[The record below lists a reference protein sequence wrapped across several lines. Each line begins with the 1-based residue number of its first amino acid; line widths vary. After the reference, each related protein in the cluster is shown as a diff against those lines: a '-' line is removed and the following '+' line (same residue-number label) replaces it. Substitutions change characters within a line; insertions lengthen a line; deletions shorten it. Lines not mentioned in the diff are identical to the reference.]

1 MRRYLVLGWV
11 ILLAAFISP
20 VAIFAN
26 DPSTSD
32 QQHYIV
38 RGLGVKL
45 GTFTLASQRSGGTY
59 GVRSRFTS
67 TGAMALLARVHFEM
81 QATGRWTSA
90 GPQPAWFLE
99 SVDTG
104 RRQSTAH
111 LDYASGVPRVTGGR
125 LGSDTPPLRP
135 EHQRD
140 TVDPAT
146 AIFDPATAI
155 FRAVAPQ
162 APDDLCA
169 LDQPIFDGARR
180 TRLVLDPPRPKGA
193 GFVCWSTLQRE
204 DGYSAREL
212 ARAKSFDL
220 ELSYEAGP
228 DGRFHMS
235 TAKVATVFGTVTL
248 QGGLTQAGR

>member
-1 MRRYLVLGWV
+1 MRRYLVLGGLV
-11 ILLAAFISP
+11 LLTAFTAP
-20 VAIFAN
+20 VAMRAHE
-26 DPSTSD
+26 PAASD
-32 QQHYIV
+32 QQHYVV
-38 RGLGVKL
+38 RRLGVRL

-67 TGAMALLARVHFEM
+67 TGAMALLAKVHFEM

-90 GPQPAWFLE
+90 GLRPAWFLE
-99 SVDTG
+99 NVDTG

-111 LDYASGVPRVTGGR
+111 LDYANGVPRVTGGR
-125 LGSDTPPLRP
+125 LDADTPPLRP

-146 AIFDPATAI
+146 AIF
-155 FRAVAPQ
+155 RAVAPQ
-162 APDDLCA
+162 AADDLCT

-180 TRLVLDPPRPKGA
+180 TRLVLGPPRQRGA
-193 GFVCWSTLQRE
+193 GFVCRGTLHRE
-204 DGYSAREL
+204 DGYSTQEL

-220 ELSYEAGP
+220 ELSYEAGM

>member
-1 MRRYLVLGWV
+1 MRRYLVLGGV

-20 VAIFAN
+20 VAVFAN
-26 DPSTSD
+26 DPNTSD
-32 QQHYIV
+32 QQHYVV

-67 TGAMALLARVHFEM
+67 TGAVALLAKVHFEM
-81 QATGRWTSA
+81 QARGRWTSA
-90 GPQPAWFLE
+90 GPRPAWFLE
-99 SVDTG
+99 NVNTG
-104 RRQSTAH
+104 QRQSTAQ
-111 LDYASGVPRVTGGR
+111 LDYANGVPHITGGR
-125 LGSDTPPLRP
+125 LGADTPPLRSN
-135 EHQRD
+135 HQRD
-140 TVDPAT
+140 TV
-146 AIFDPATAI
+146 DPATAI

-162 APDDLCA
+162 AADDLCT

-180 TRLVLDPPRPKGA
+180 TRLVLDPPRPKRA
-193 GFVCWSTLQRE
+193 GFVCRGTLHRE
-204 DGYSAREL
+204 DGYSAQEL

>member
-1 MRRYLVLGWV
+1 MRRYLVLGGLV
-11 ILLAAFISP
+11 LLTAFTAP
-20 VAIFAN
+20 VALRAHE
-26 DPSTSD
+26 PAASD
-32 QQHYIV
+32 QQHYVV
-38 RGLGVKL
+38 RGLGVRL
-45 GTFTLASQRSGGTY
+45 GTFTLASQRASDTY

-67 TGAMALLARVHFEM
+67 TGAVALLARVHFEM

-99 SVDTG
+99 NVNTG
-104 RRQSTAH
+104 QRQSTAD
-111 LDYASGVPRVTGGR
+111 LDYTNGVPRITGGR

-135 EHQRD
+135 NHQRD
-140 TVDPAT
+140 TV
-146 AIFDPATAI
+146 DPATAI

-162 APDDLCA
+162 AADDLCT

-180 TRLVLDPPRPKGA
+180 TRLVLGPPRPKGTE
-193 GFVCWSTLQRE
+193 FVCRGTLHRE

-235 TAKVATVFGTVTL
+235 TAKVATVFGIVTL

>member
-1 MRRYLVLGWV
+1 MRRYLVLGGV

-32 QQHYIV
+32 QQHYVV

-67 TGAMALLARVHFEM
+67 TGAVALLAKVHFEM
-81 QATGRWTSA
+81 QARGRWTSA
-90 GPQPAWFLE
+90 GPRPAWFLE
-99 SVDTG
+99 NVNTG
-104 RRQSTAH
+104 RRQSTAQI
-111 LDYASGVPRVTGGR
+111 DYAGGVPRVTGGR
-125 LGSDTPPLRP
+125 LGADTPPLRP

-146 AIFDPATAI
+146 AIF
-155 FRAVAPQ
+155 RAVAPQ
-162 APDDLCA
+162 AADDLCT

-180 TRLVLDPPRPKGA
+180 TRLVLGPPRPKGA
-193 GFVCWSTLQRE
+193 GLVCRGTLQRE

>member
-1 MRRYLVLGWV
+1 MRRYLVLGGV
-11 ILLAAFISP
+11 ILLAAFTAP
-20 VAIFAN
+20 VAVFAN
-26 DPSTSD
+26 DSNASD

-67 TGAMALLARVHFEM
+67 TGAVALLAKVYFEM
-81 QATGRWTSA
+81 QARGRWTSSD
-90 GPQPAWFLE
+90 PRPAWFLE
-99 SVDTG
+99 NVNTG
-104 RRQSTAH
+104 QRQSTAQ
-111 LDYASGVPRVTGGR
+111 LDYANGVPLVTGGR

-135 EHQRD
+135 DHQRD

-146 AIFDPATAI
+146 AM

-162 APDDLCA
+162 AADHLCA

-180 TRLVLDPPRPKGA
+180 TRLVLGPPRPKGA
-193 GFVCWSTLQRE
+193 GFVCRGALHRE

>member
-1 MRRYLVLGWV
+1 MRRYLVLGGV

-20 VAIFAN
+20 VAVFAN

-32 QQHYIV
+32 QQHYVV

-67 TGAMALLARVHFEM
+67 TGAVALLAKVHFVM
-81 QATGRWTSA
+81 QARGRWTSA
-90 GPQPAWFLE
+90 GPRPVWFLE
-99 SVDTG
+99 NVNTG
-104 RRQSTAH
+104 QRQSTAQ
-111 LDYASGVPRVTGGR
+111 LDYANGVPLVTGGR

-140 TVDPAT
+140 TVDPAS
-146 AIFDPATAI
+146 AI

-162 APDDLCA
+162 AADGLCT

-193 GFVCWSTLQRE
+193 GFICRGTLHRE

-235 TAKVATVFGTVTL
+235 AAKVATVFGTVTL